1 MKKLLLN
8 CTREAYHAGRRVV
21 VPLMGFPG
29 LSMTGSSIKLA
40 QQNYGEH
47 YKAIKALVDTFHPDL
62 VFPLMDLSVEANA
75 LGRYTVFPKDDSATV
90 PKDAFDEDDI
100 NRWRLINI
108 SYDSRLMGYVEV
120 QKLMSIGLPPS
131 ILRGAYVAGPYSL
144 AALIMGADEA
154 AVATLLSPDRLD
166 VLCEFTTE
174 TIQQY
179 TRLLIGAGA
188 QVICIL
194 EPSAVMLGPEQFE
207 RFSSRYVGHI
217 SKSCQFSGVDIIY
230 HICGNTMHLIDK
242 MVEAGVNGI
251 SLDSPE
257 TGVDL
262 PAVARRVPEDVAVIG
277 NINPTATIFK
287 GTPAEVEK
295 EVTGLLKSM
304 EFCPQ
309 FILSTG
315 CDLPQDTPLGNIAAF
330 MRTGRNSH
338 ILRSNIRK

>member
-8 CTREAYHAGRRVV
+8 STREAFRAGRRVV
-21 VPLMGFPG
+21 APLVGFPG
-29 LSMTGSSIKLA
+29 LSMTGGSIKLA

-47 YKAIKALVDTFHPDL
+47 FKAIKALVDTFQPDL

-90 PKDAFDEDDI
+90 PKDVYDENDVD
-100 NRWRLINI
+100 RWRAISI
-108 SYDSRLMGYVEV
+108 SYDTRLMGYVEV
-120 QKLMSIGLPPS
+120 QKLMSIGLPSS

-144 AALIMGADEA
+144 AALIMGADDA
-154 AVATLLSPDRLD
+154 AVATILSPDKFAE
-166 VLCEFTTE
+166 LCEFATE

-179 TRLLIGAGA
+179 TRLLIGAGV

-207 RFSSRYVGHI
+207 RFSSHYVGHI
-217 SKSCQFSGVDIIY
+217 SRSCQYNGVDIIY
-230 HICGNTMHLIDK
+230 HTCGNTMHLVDK

-257 TGVDL
+257 AGVDL

-277 NINPTATIFK
+277 NINPTATIYK
-287 GTPAEVEK
+287 GSPADVEK
-295 EVTGLLKSM
+295 EVADLLKSM
-304 EFCPQ
+304 DFCPH

-330 MRTGRNSH
+330 MRAGRNY
-338 ILRSNIRK
+338 RIRR